1 MKKIAL
7 ILLSVICITVFSCNN
22 KTENEIDTIGASLN
36 KGHDEVMPKTM
47 LIADLKKNLLAA
59 AENQPDSVKNKA
71 LDISMNLQKAEDD
84 MYQWMDNYGKAM
96 NINDNKDEKIK
107 LYKELDTQVKSLKD
121 LTLKSMDDAKAFIG
135 QYAPE
140 SSKK

>member
-7 ILLSVICITVFSCNN
+7 ILLSVICITVFSCDN
-22 KTENEIDTIGASLN
+22 KTENEIAAIGASLN

-47 LIADLKKNLLAA
+47 MIADLKKNLLAA

-135 QYAPE
+135 QYAHE